1 MAGRTAPTAL
11 RAALGSTARGAI
23 VAGSPR
29 QRPMTVH
36 PVSIRR
42 IGALFRPS
50 AARTDRPL
58 RVPAGASPPYHP
70 PVGVSVSSPV
80 VIGREAPLAAL
91 ERALAATSSGARL
104 LVLAGEAGIGKSRLL
119 AEFVERAR
127 GAGARTAVGG
137 CLDLADGGPGFLP
150 FIEAFRRFVR
160 EIPPAERE
168 TLLGEPGRELARLV
182 PDLIDPAGV
191 DAGPVA
197 VDQGRLF
204 EVVLGLVGRLSISS
218 PLVVAVEDAHWIDRS
233 SRDLVTFLA
242 RNLGHERVLLLLTW
256 RTEYL
261 SRSAGNAVWL
271 AELLRLPAV
280 ERIDLS
286 RLDRDGVADLVRA
299 IRGAAS
305 DPEFA
310 ERVWAR
316 SEGNPFFVEELL
328 AAPSSET
335 GAPPALVDVL
345 AARVATLPAAARPVL
360 AALAV
365 AGRPVDDELLAGV
378 VGRPIDAVRA
388 ALREPL
394 DRFVL
399 ELDRDAVGV
408 RFRHAL
414 LREVVAAELLPG
426 ERRSLHERFAHALEP
441 RLADRDAAGP
451 ALLAD
456 LARHWDGAERPR
468 EAYEA
473 TLAAARSASR
483 VAAHGH
489 ADGLYERAIE
499 LSVALTEA
507 LDARQRLS
515 LLREAADEADLGG
528 SKDRAVGLVR
538 EAIELARSI
547 DDVTLEGILH
557 DRLGYL
563 LWRIGD
569 PVAGLAAHEVAAALV
584 PAEPPTQARAR
595 VLAGLGGAY
604 FSLGRYADARTT
616 CEEAILCAE
625 AVGARQDEA
634 RARNMLG
641 SSLVALGELEAGLR
655 ELELSR
661 EIAAVVGPPET
672 LIGAHYNLALNL
684 AESGRVEAALAEAMS
699 ARVAAAA
706 AGLEHRYGLDLAALV
721 ADSLLRLGRWDE
733 ADAVLA
739 EGFRLDR
746 TGEGSVFLAM
756 VRGRLHALR
765 GELAAAERNFERVRG
780 SGALDADVAAYLAR
794 GRAERAL
801 AAGRPGEA
809 LELAEELNAHLAG
822 SDEPFAR
829 PVYVLGLR
837 GLADLAASSDRS
849 HGGDVDERLA
859 GAAVRLAALVS
870 GGAHIATEPAQA
882 WRALAHA
889 ERRRFGGTD
898 TGAEWRAAAALFE
911 ALSDPYHV
919 AYARLREAEA
929 ELRAHGVRA
938 AAAAPL
944 LAASAIARRLGAEPL
959 RRDVDALARRARVDL
974 AASSGTDDAPA
985 PSRGVSP
992 AASPQGRGGP
1002 ILSAR
1007 ELEVLRLVADGR
1019 SNGQIAE
1026 RLFISRKTASVH
1038 VSHILDKLGVGNR
1051 VEAAMVAAR
1060 LGLLEPVEADQVPS
1074 GDPPRRGGQAL

>member
-1 MAGRTAPTAL
+1 
-11 RAALGSTARGAI
+11 
-23 VAGSPR
+23 
-29 QRPMTVH
+29 
-36 PVSIRR
+36 
-42 IGALFRPS
+42 
-50 AARTDRPL
+50 
-58 RVPAGASPPYHP
+58 
-70 PVGVSVSSPV
+70 VGFSVSSPV
-80 VIGREAPLAAL
+80 VIGRDAPLAAL
-91 ERALAATSSGARL
+91 EGALGATNRGSRIV
-104 LVLAGEAGIGKSRLL
+104 VLAGEAGIGKSRLL

-127 GAGARTAVGG
+127 GAGVRTAVGG

-160 EIPPAERE
+160 EVPRVERE
-168 TLLGEPGRELARLV
+168 ALLGEPGRELARIV
-182 PDLIDPAGV
+182 PDLVDHAGADP
-191 DAGPVA
+191 GPVV

-204 EVVLGLVGRLSISS
+204 EVVLGLVARLSVAS

-242 RNLGHERVLLLLTW
+242 RNLGRERVLLVLTW

-261 SRSAGNAVWL
+261 SRSSGNAIWL
-271 AELLRLPAV
+271 AELLRLPSV
-280 ERIDLS
+280 ERVDLS
-286 RLDRDGVADLVRA
+286 RLDRDGVSDLVGA
-299 IRGAAS
+299 IRGGTS
-305 DPEFA
+305 DPALA

-335 GAPPALVDVL
+335 AAPPALVDVL
-345 AARVATLPAAARPVL
+345 AARVATLPPSARPVL

-365 AGRPVDDELLAGV
+365 AGRPVDDELIARV
-378 VGRPIDAVRA
+378 VGSPIDDVRA
-388 ALREPL
+388 ALRDPL

-399 ELDRDAVGV
+399 ELDRDAGGV

-426 ERRSLHERFAHALEP
+426 ERRMLHERFAHALEP
-441 RLADRDAAGP
+441 RLSDRNAVGP

-456 LARHWDGAERPR
+456 VARHWDGAERPR

-473 TLAAARSASR
+473 TLAAARAASR

-489 ADGLYERAIE
+489 ADGLYERVIE
-499 LSVALTEA
+499 LAAARTES
-507 LDARQRLS
+507 LDARQHLA

-528 SKDRAVGLVR
+528 SKERAVGLVR
-538 EAIELARSI
+538 EAIELAQSI

-616 CEEAILCAE
+616 CEQAIRCAE
-625 AVGARQDEA
+625 AVDARQDEA

-661 EIAAVVGPPET
+661 EIATVVGPPET

-684 AESGRVEAALAEAMS
+684 AESGRVEAALAEATS
-699 ARVAAAA
+699 ARAAASA
-706 AGLEHRYGLDLAALV
+706 AGLERRYGVDLAALV
-721 ADSLLRLGRWDE
+721 ADSLLRLGRWEE
-733 ADAVLA
+733 ADDVLA

-746 TGEGSVFLAM
+746 TGDGSVFLAM
-756 VRGRLHALR
+756 VRGRLDALR
-765 GELAAAERNFERVRG
+765 GELAAADQHFVRVRQ
-780 SGALDADVAAYLAR
+780 SGAALDADVAAYLAR
-794 GRAERAL
+794 GRAELAL

-809 LELAEELNAHLAG
+809 LELAEEVDVRLAG

-837 GLADLAASSDRS
+837 AVADLAESSDRS
-849 HGGDVDERLA
+849 RSGDVHERLA
-859 GAAVRLAALVS
+859 AAADRLAALAS
-870 GGAHIATEPAQA
+870 GGGGLAMEPTQA
-882 WRALAHA
+882 WLALAHA
-889 ERRRFGGTD
+889 EFRRFGATD
-898 TGAEWRAAAALFE
+898 TGADWRTAGARFE

-929 ELRAHGVRA
+929 ELRAHGIRA

-959 RRDVDALARRARVDL
+959 RREVEALARRARVDL
-974 AASSGTDDAPA
+974 DAVPSSADGAPA
-985 PSRGVSP
+985 AARRGSP
-992 AASPQGRGGP
+992 AAPSPRGGGP

-1060 LGLLEPVEADQVPS
+1060 LGLLEPVEADQGS
-1074 GDPPRRGGQAL
+1074 SADSRRRRG